1 MNVLIVDDDKFVTSA
16 LKAILEASGNVTVPA
31 TGTDG
36 SEAIKLYEEYK
47 PDILLTDIQMN
58 GLSGLGA
65 TEKILEKYPDAKI
78 LLLTTF
84 LDDEY
89 IIQALKLGAKGY
101 LLKQNYE
108 SILPALEAVYSGQN
122 VFGTEIISKIPG
134 LLNTASRFDYSS
146 YDINERELK
155 VIELTA
161 DGSIFILSS
170 ERYILYRDAGAV
182 ERHKQNRRYG
192 VCSVEG
198 GYALQL
204 CSSRQPR
211 SRRR

>member
-1 MNVLIVDDDKFVTSA
+1 MKVIIIDDDKFVTSA

-36 SEAIKLYEEYK
+36 SEAIKLYEEYL

-58 GLSGLGA
+58 GLSGLEA
-65 TEKILEKYPDAKI
+65 TGKILEKYPDAKI

-101 LLKQNYE
+101 LLKQDYE
-108 SILPALEAVYSGQN
+108 SILPALEAVYSGQS

-134 LLNTASRFDYSS
+134 LLNTASKFNYAL

-155 VIELTA
+155 VIELIA
-161 DGSIFILSS
+161 DGLSNKEIAAKLFLSEGTVRNYLSTIL
-170 ERYILYRDAGAV
+170 EKL
-182 ERHKQNRRYG
+182 
-192 VCSVEG
+192 
-198 GYALQL
+198 
-204 CSSRQPR
+204 
-211 SRRR
+211 